1 MCVYVYMYIY
11 IYMYTYTH
19 HTHNIYIYIYIY
31 IYITLRQ
38 VAGARALH
46 AVVPIENSA
55 SGTLHSTYD
64 LLIRQSGNWLGI
76 VWVDVYCG
84 G

>member
-1 MCVYVYMYIY
+1 MIYTMCVYMYIC
-11 IYMYTYTH
+11 
-19 HTHNIYIYIYIY
+19 IYIYICTHIHTIHTIYIY